1 MAKHREDTRGE
12 LDAETKQ
19 KFFRKP
25 DRGSIPKPANEAIPG
40 DGARETMETEPKSE
54 PLAAR
59 TNGRQPKPLGRGYG
73 TTKCESRVPS
83 PYRNFNKG
91 RMGKTNEPGGHVV
104 DIRNPEQTTK
114 GNTERNEAAKEDS
127 RGERKCKDEVL
138 KKYCQLNVR
147 GLITSIQPQEK
158 VELLRDIMHEERPL
172 FLALTETWLHDHS
185 EAEVHIDEY
194 TVYRKD
200 RPLRRS
206 IDSRGRHVGGVAL
219 YIKSAWLPDSK
230 EILGYSNSVVDVLV
244 IHSKR
249 ENMIIAVLYRQPE
262 NKACSEEEYR
272 STHKDFVEPLGKLEE
287 VITKYRN
294 LETEIQIL
302 GDFNMPSADWEMGK
316 YKEDALADQRM
327 LVTNTQELCEK
338 LLLQQIITIPTHQ
351 KGNTLDLVFTNKPE
365 QTHSQWSRNTALS
378 DHYLITF
385 NSNRTEEFE
394 YSNENTNKNKSE
406 YGFHML
412 DLQSKEIN
420 WKSLGKS
427 YRTDWRKL
435 IIGKTK
441 EEAITSFQD
450 HCVKK
455 TYEYVPKK
463 VGKPSGKK
471 RRIPRDRRILMR
483 RRAKVDKQIWKH
495 PLREKLKEERAE
507 IERKIL
513 ASHKNERKRKE
524 DKAIEACKNNPKYF
538 FSYAKRLRKVKQ
550 NVGPIIDRKGEV
562 ISDNGDMAEIIHDQ
576 YETTWS
582 EPIEPLEE
590 ADKMFPDEEE
600 TEETT
605 DQTIRDIDF
614 NINDI
619 KKAMGE
625 LEETSASGPDQF
637 PSIILKKCREYLA
650 EPIYLIWRISLDS
663 SEIPDIYKTAN
674 VAPIHKGGSKGEAK
688 NYRPVAL
695 TSHIIKIFE
704 KILRK
709 KIIEFL
715 QKTGKLSDSQH
726 GFRSGRSTL
735 SQLLSHFDKVL
746 TGLERGEDVHVVYL
760 DFAKAFDK
768 VDFGVVLKKLKSLG
782 IRGKLGR
789 WIHCFLTGRTQRVV
803 VGGASSSVKEVISG
817 VPQGSVLGPL
827 LFLIMIG
834 DIDKSVLTAFLSS
847 FADDTRVG
855 HGIKTMEDLEKFQKD
870 LDNIYEWASKNNM
883 KFNSS
888 KFECIRYGEEKFPTV
903 KQLNDQGEMIEAR
916 EHVKDLGIHMSQD
929 CTFGFHIRNVA
940 VATKGLCN
948 WVLRVFQTRDEMS
961 MKKLFTY
968 LIRSKLEY
976 GCQIWN
982 PTKKQEIVELE
993 MVQRQFIKRI
1003 EDIEHLTYP
1012 EQLKKLKFYSL
1023 ERRRERYLIIYLWKM
1038 MENLVPKCIDLKRRN
1053 GGRNG
1058 RSFRL
1063 PLLCRTASTR
1073 LKTIRDE
1080 SFFVQSVKLF
1090 NSLPRNIRDLKGCS
1104 VEAFKKELDKFLQK
1118 LPDAPL
1124 IPGYTASSLVGSN
1137 SVVDWCSWQKCVSK
1151 YER

>member
-1 MAKHREDTRGE
+1 M
-12 LDAETKQ
+12 
-19 KFFRKP
+19 
-25 DRGSIPKPANEAIPG
+25 
-40 DGARETMETEPKSE
+40 
-54 PLAAR
+54 
-59 TNGRQPKPLGRGYG
+59 
-73 TTKCESRVPS
+73 
-83 PYRNFNKG
+83 
-91 RMGKTNEPGGHVV
+91 
-104 DIRNPEQTTK
+104 
-114 GNTERNEAAKEDS
+114 KED
-127 RGERKCKDEVL
+127 
-138 KKYCQLNVR
+138 
-147 GLITSIQPQEK
+147 
-158 VELLRDIMHEERPL
+158 
-172 FLALTETWLHDHS
+172 
-185 EAEVHIDEY
+185 
-194 TVYRKD
+194 
-200 RPLRRS
+200 
-206 IDSRGRHVGGVAL
+206 
-219 YIKSAWLPDSK
+219 
-230 EILGYSNSVVDVLV
+230 
-244 IHSKR
+244 
-249 ENMIIAVLYRQPE
+249 
-262 NKACSEEEYR
+262 
-272 STHKDFVEPLGKLEE
+272 
-287 VITKYRN
+287 
-294 LETEIQIL
+294 
-302 GDFNMPSADWEMGK
+302 
-316 YKEDALADQRM
+316 
-327 LVTNTQELCEK
+327 
-338 LLLQQIITIPTHQ
+338 
-351 KGNTLDLVFTNKPE
+351 
-365 QTHSQWSRNTALS
+365 
-378 DHYLITF
+378 
-385 NSNRTEEFE
+385 
-394 YSNENTNKNKSE
+394 
-406 YGFHML
+406 
-412 DLQSKEIN
+412 
-420 WKSLGKS
+420 
-427 YRTDWRKL
+427 
-435 IIGKTK
+435 
-441 EEAITSFQD
+441 
-450 HCVKK
+450 
-455 TYEYVPKK
+455 
-463 VGKPSGKK
+463 
-471 RRIPRDRRILMR
+471 
-483 RRAKVDKQIWKH
+483 
-495 PLREKLKEERAE
+495 RAE

-538 FSYAKRLRKVKQ
+538 FSYAKRLRKVRQ
-550 NVGPIIDRKGEV
+550 NVGPIIDKKGEV
-562 ISDNGDMAEIIHDQ
+562 ITDNGDMAENIHEQ

-590 ADKMFPDEEE
+590 AAKMFPDEEE
-600 TEETT
+600 TEEITE
-605 DQTIRDIDF
+605 QTVRDIDF

-619 KKAMGE
+619 KEAMGE

-650 EPIYLIWRISLDS
+650 EPIYLIWRISLDR

-695 TSHIIKIFE
+695 TSHVIKIFE

-715 QKTGKLSDSQH
+715 QKTGKLNDSQH
-726 GFRSGRSTL
+726 GFRGGRSTL
-735 SQLLSHFDKVL
+735 SQLLSHFDKIL
-746 TGLERGEDVHVVYL
+746 KGLERGEDVHVVYL

-834 DIDKSVLTAFLSS
+834 DIDKSLLTAFLSS

-855 HGIKTMEDLEKFQKD
+855 HGIKTMEDLEKFQND

-903 KQLNDQGEMIEAR
+903 KQLDDRGELIEAR
-916 EHVKDLGIHMSQD
+916 EHVKDLGVHMSQD
-929 CTFGFHIRNVA
+929 CTFGFHIGNIA
-940 VATKGLCN
+940 ATTRGFCH

-976 GCQIWN
+976 GCQIWS

-1003 EDIEHLTYP
+1003 EGIEHLTYP

-1073 LKTIRDE
+1073 LKTIRDG

-1104 VEAFKKELDKFLQK
+1104 VDAFKNELDKFLLK

-1137 SVVDWCSWQKCVSK
+1137 SVVDWCNWLKCVRK
-1151 YER
+1151 YE

>member
-1 MAKHREDTRGE
+1 M
-12 LDAETKQ
+12 
-19 KFFRKP
+19 
-25 DRGSIPKPANEAIPG
+25 S
-40 DGARETMETEPKSE
+40 S
-54 PLAAR
+54 
-59 TNGRQPKPLGRGYG
+59 
-73 TTKCESRVPS
+73 
-83 PYRNFNKG
+83 
-91 RMGKTNEPGGHVV
+91 
-104 DIRNPEQTTK
+104 
-114 GNTERNEAAKEDS
+114 
-127 RGERKCKDEVL
+127 CK
-138 KKYCQLNVR
+138 
-147 GLITSIQPQEK
+147 
-158 VELLRDIMHEERPL
+158 
-172 FLALTETWLHDHS
+172 
-185 EAEVHIDEY
+185 
-194 TVYRKD
+194 
-200 RPLRRS
+200 
-206 IDSRGRHVGGVAL
+206 
-219 YIKSAWLPDSK
+219 
-230 EILGYSNSVVDVLV
+230 
-244 IHSKR
+244 
-249 ENMIIAVLYRQPE
+249 
-262 NKACSEEEYR
+262 
-272 STHKDFVEPLGKLEE
+272 
-287 VITKYRN
+287 
-294 LETEIQIL
+294 
-302 GDFNMPSADWEMGK
+302 
-316 YKEDALADQRM
+316 
-327 LVTNTQELCEK
+327 
-338 LLLQQIITIPTHQ
+338 
-351 KGNTLDLVFTNKPE
+351 
-365 QTHSQWSRNTALS
+365 
-378 DHYLITF
+378 
-385 NSNRTEEFE
+385 
-394 YSNENTNKNKSE
+394 
-406 YGFHML
+406 
-412 DLQSKEIN
+412 
-420 WKSLGKS
+420 
-427 YRTDWRKL
+427 
-435 IIGKTK
+435 
-441 EEAITSFQD
+441 
-450 HCVKK
+450 
-455 TYEYVPKK
+455 
-463 VGKPSGKK
+463 
-471 RRIPRDRRILMR
+471 
-483 RRAKVDKQIWKH
+483 
-495 PLREKLKEERAE
+495 
-507 IERKIL
+507 
-513 ASHKNERKRKE
+513 
-524 DKAIEACKNNPKYF
+524 
-538 FSYAKRLRKVKQ
+538 
-550 NVGPIIDRKGEV
+550 
-562 ISDNGDMAEIIHDQ
+562 
-576 YETTWS
+576 
-582 EPIEPLEE
+582 
-590 ADKMFPDEEE
+590 
-600 TEETT
+600 
-605 DQTIRDIDF
+605 
-614 NINDI
+614 
-619 KKAMGE
+619 
-625 LEETSASGPDQF
+625 
-637 PSIILKKCREYLA
+637 
-650 EPIYLIWRISLDS
+650 
-663 SEIPDIYKTAN
+663 
-674 VAPIHKGGSKGEAK
+674 
-688 NYRPVAL
+688 
-695 TSHIIKIFE
+695 
-704 KILRK
+704 
-709 KIIEFL
+709 
-715 QKTGKLSDSQH
+715 KTGKLSDSQH

-746 TGLERGEDVHVVYL
+746 KGLERGEDVHVVYL

-1003 EDIEHLTYP
+1003 EDMEHLTYP

-1137 SVVDWCSWQKCVSK
+1137 SVVDWCSWQKCISK